1 MPVRLPEAPQA
12 DPAQTGIGCAVL
24 EWVSTCGDVPSP
36 GRGRTGERLRR
47 LAAVSSTD
55 LSVGR
60 LAEGHVDAI
69 AILEEA
75 GRSGLPGN
83 TYGVWAARSATDD
96 VAATRRGGAWVL
108 SGQKP
113 FCSGAGI
120 VSRAL
125 VVAGTPEGSRLFDV
139 DLRHD
144 GIGIVPHSWP
154 AVGMAGSNSGTVT
167 FDNVE
172 VAEASVVGG
181 VEFYTSRIGFW
192 WGAVGVAACWWGGAR
207 GLVTTVGEQLTGAD
221 IGDHEAAAYGRAIAR
236 CQAMSQT
243 LAWAGRR
250 IDASHGS
257 IPSAAVAEA
266 RRTALITREIVH
278 SGAMEILSLVAAAG
292 GARPICLD
300 AGQSRRSADLYAY
313 LAQYHP
319 GRDAAALGRHA
330 LADH

>member
-1 MPVRLPEAPQA
+1 MPVRLPEAPQT
-12 DPAQTGIGCAVL
+12 DSAQTGTGLAIV
-24 EWVSTCGDVPSP
+24 EWVATSGDLPSP

-75 GRSGLPGN
+75 GQKYLPGN

-96 VAATRRGGAWVL
+96 VTATRRGSSWVL

-144 GIGIVPHSWP
+144 GIQIVPHSWP
-154 AVGMAGSNSGTVT
+154 AVGMAGSNSVTVT
-167 FDNVE
+167 FDHVE
-172 VAEASVVGG
+172 VPEASVVGG
-181 VEFYTSRIGFW
+181 VDFYTSRIGFW

-207 GLVTTVGEQLTGAD
+207 GLVTTVGDHLAGTD
-221 IGDHEAAAYGRAIAR
+221 IGDHEAAAYGRAVAR
-236 CQAMSQT
+236 CNAMSQT

-250 IDASHGS
+250 IDAPQGD
-257 IPSAAVAEA
+257 IPAAAVAEA
-266 RRTALITREIVH
+266 RRTALITRETVH

-300 AGQSRRSADLYAY
+300 AGQSQRSADLYAY
-313 LAQYHP
+313 LAQHHP
-319 GRDAAALGRHA
+319 GRDAAALGRQA